1 MSKIK
6 DLERL
11 KESGVVAVLRR
22 VPKEKLFPLVETL
35 VSAGVN
41 VLELTVDSE
50 DAYQSIKELRKQFS
64 DQALIGAGTVLTTDE
79 ATQAIDAGAQFIF
92 SPSFDE
98 NVVKLSVNRDVISI
112 PGVMTP
118 SEIVKA
124 HQAGADVVKIFPA
137 SAVGSKYLKDL
148 QGPLGHIPMIPT
160 GGVNVDNTASFIR
173 NGAVAVGVGGS
184 LIDKKLIEQDD
195 WSAMKAKAEAFK
207 AEFEKGRGA

>member
-1 MSKIK
+1 MNKVK

-11 KESGVVAVLRR
+11 KSSGVVAVLRR
-22 VPKEKLFPLVETL
+22 VPKAKLFPLVETL
-35 VSAGVN
+35 ISAGVN

-50 DAYQSIKELRKQFS
+50 DSYQSIKELREQFS

-79 ATQAIDAGAQFIF
+79 ANQAIDAGAQFVF
-92 SPSFDE
+92 SPSFNE
-98 NVVKLSVNRDVISI
+98 EVVKLSVEREVISI

-118 SEIVKA
+118 TEMVKA

-137 SAVGSKYLKDL
+137 SAVGPKYLKDL

-173 NGAVAVGVGGS
+173 NGAVAVGIGGS
-184 LIDKKLIEQDD
+184 LIDNQLIEQDD
-195 WSAMKAKAEAFK
+195 WAALKEKAEAFK
-207 AEFEKGRGA
+207 AEVEKGRGA

>member
-64 DQALIGAGTVLTTDE
+64 DQALIGAGTVLITDE
-79 ATQAIDAGAQFIF
+79 ATEAIDAGAQFIF

-98 NVVKLSVNRDVISI
+98 DVVKLSVDRDVISI

-118 SEIVKA
+118 TEVVKA

-137 SAVGSKYLKDL
+137 SAVGPKYLKDL

-160 GGVNVDNTASFIR
+160 GGVSVDNTASFIR

-195 WSAMKAKAEAFK
+195 WSAMKAKAEAIK
-207 AEFEKGRGA
+207 AEVEKGRRA